1 MQDDPF
7 PDLGHVFLVSGIGA
21 KRLETVVR
29 TALAGKF
36 ASAQLFWLS
45 RLFRAGTQRLARHF
59 DAGMNLATPTK
70 GGKAAVAA
78 AEPPRSKPSITDF
91 DPSMA
96 KTLWKYPAHMLS
108 KGNSA
113 TRTLNPDDEGIL
125 L

>member
-7 PDLGHVFLVSGIGA
+7 PDLGHGFLVSGIGA
-21 KRLETVVR
+21 KRLETIVR

-36 ASAQLFWLS
+36 ASAQLFRLS

-59 DAGMNLATPTK
+59 DTGMHRPRRL
-70 GGKAAVAA
+70 GGRKAPAAA
-78 AEPPRSKPSITDF
+78 AEPPKSMPSITDF